1 MAKPGEKGAESRAN
15 GASGAASPLR
25 SEVKRIAVF
34 CGSRAGDDRA
44 FIDGA
49 RRFGRCLVEAGCSLV
64 YGGGRVGMMGELA
77 DSVLERGGEVIGV
90 IPRALV
96 ARERGHS
103 GVTRLLVVESMHERK
118 AKMADLADAFA
129 ALPGGL
135 GTLEEICEVLTWA
148 VLGIHR
154 KPCGFLNLRGYFDP
168 LFAFFSRAVDRGFL
182 DASARDAIVV
192 DEDAVRLIGRLRTSP
207 PLPTLDHLWRGER

>member
-1 MAKPGEKGAESRAN
+1 MN
-15 GASGAASPLR
+15 
-25 SEVKRIAVF
+25 RIAVF
-34 CGSRAGDDRA
+34 CGSRSGYDRLYA
-44 FIDGA
+44 EAA
-49 RRFGRCLVEAGCSLV
+49 REFGQHLVEAGCSLV
-64 YGGGRVGMMGELA
+64 YGGGRVGIMGELA
-77 DSVLERGGEVIGV
+77 DAVLARHGEVTGV

-96 ARERGHS
+96 ERERGHR

-154 KPCGFLNLRGYFDP
+154 KPCGFLNVRRYFDP
-168 LFAFFSRAVDRGFL
+168 LFGFL
-182 DASARDAIVV
+182 DHAVGQGFLDRTSREAIVV
-192 DEDAVRLIGRLRTSP
+192 EEDPGRLIERLRTSP
-207 PLPTLDHLWRGER
+207 PLPTLGHLGCRER